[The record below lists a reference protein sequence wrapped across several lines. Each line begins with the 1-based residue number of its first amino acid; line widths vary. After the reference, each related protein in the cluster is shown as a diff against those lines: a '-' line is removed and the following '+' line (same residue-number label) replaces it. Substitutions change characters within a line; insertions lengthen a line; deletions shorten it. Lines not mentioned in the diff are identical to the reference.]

1 MAIRVLAIIPARGGS
16 RGIPRKAVS
25 PLGGKPLIVHT
36 IAASLASNLIE
47 RTIVSTDDT
56 QIASV
61 ARGAGAE
68 VPFMRPPE
76 LATDTAPI
84 DLAVDHVLGELAR
97 RERYTPDAYLIL
109 QPTNPF
115 RTALHID
122 EAIRLMEESGAN
134 SVMGVSEPTEHPAEM
149 VTFANGKMAS
159 ILDGLDLGSGVQRQ
173 GYPTCYFLNGAL
185 YLTRVAA
192 YREQRTRF
200 AAPAVPYLMDSLD
213 GFDIDTP
220 RDLTLAELIHSY
232 RLRNADFS

>member
-1 MAIRVLAIIPARGGS
+1 MAMRVLAIIPARGGS
-16 RGIPRKAVS
+16 QGIPRKAVS

-36 IAASLASNLIE
+36 IAASLASELVG
-47 RTIVSTDDT
+47 RTVVSTDDE
-56 QIASV
+56 QIANV
-61 ARGAGAE
+61 ARAAGAE

-76 LATDTAPI
+76 LATGTASM
-84 DLAVDHVLGELAR
+84 DVVVDHVLDELAS
-97 RERYTPDAYLIL
+97 RERYTPDAYMIL

-122 EAIRLMEESGAN
+122 EAIRLMEERGAN
-134 SVMGVSEPTEHPAEM
+134 SVVGVSEPTEHPAEM
-149 VTFANGKMAS
+149 VTFADGKMAS

-192 YREQRTRF
+192 YRDQGTRF
-200 AAPAVPYLMDSLD
+200 AAPVVPFFMDSLD

-220 RDLTLAELIHSY
+220 RDLTLAELIHAY
-232 RLRNADFS
+232 RLRSTDSA

>member
-1 MAIRVLAIIPARGGS
+1 MAMRVLAIIPARGGS
-16 RGIPRKAVS
+16 QGIPRKAVS

-36 IAASLASNLIE
+36 IAASLASELVG
-47 RTIVSTDDT
+47 RTVVSTDDE
-56 QIASV
+56 QIANV
-61 ARGAGAE
+61 ARAAGAE

-76 LATDTAPI
+76 LATGTASM
-84 DLAVDHVLGELAR
+84 DVVVDHVLDELAS
-97 RERYTPDAYLIL
+97 RERYAPDAYMIL

-122 EAIRLMEESGAN
+122 EAIRLMEERGAN
-134 SVMGVSEPTEHPAEM
+134 SVVGVSEPTEHPAEM
-149 VTFANGKMAS
+149 VTFADGKMAS

-192 YREQRTRF
+192 YRDQGTRF
-200 AAPAVPYLMDSLD
+200 AAPVVPFFMDSLD

-220 RDLTLAELIHSY
+220 RDLTLAELIHAY
-232 RLRNADFS
+232 RLRSTDSA